1 MTSKLALE
9 FLCHRSSNFVK
20 AACFSFTSGRLSHWW
35 KYILASKSNCENTLP
50 LYSNIICFS
59 SSHREPTRTLVFFS
73 HPPICPPLFNNQ
85 PLSFFSSRHV
95 RSSQIAHGRSPI
107 CRSICPPSFSVSHIH
122 CTCTLHL
129 LCVWKRRSS
138 LCLSKTFPRESLSL
152 TPGLVLDVE
161 NSLP

>member
-1 MTSKLALE
+1 MISKLSFE
-9 FLCHRSSNFVK
+9 FLCHRSSNLFFLHIWTAFPMVENI
-20 AACFSFTSGRLSHWW
+20 AWLPSQ
-35 KYILASKSNCENTLP
+35 ILRALCHC
-50 LYSNIICFS
+50 SNIICFS
-59 SSHREPTRTLVFFS
+59 SSHREPTRTLVFFF

-95 RSSQIAHGRSPI
+95 RSSQIAHGRSPV

>member
-1 MTSKLALE
+1 MISKLSFE
-9 FLCHRSSNFVK
+9 FLCHRSSNLFFLHIWTAIPMVENI
-20 AACFSFTSGRLSHWW
+20 AWLPSQ
-35 KYILASKSNCENTLP
+35 ILRALCHC
-50 LYSNIICFS
+50 SNIICFS
-59 SSHREPTRTLVFFS
+59 SSHREPTRTLVFFF

>member
-1 MTSKLALE
+1 MKILQKLSPLDGGCVISKLAVNFSATE
-9 FLCHRSSNFVK
+9 VQTCFLPHLDDFPNGGKHC
-20 AACFSFTSGRLSHWW
+20 W
-35 KYILASKSNCENTLP
+35 ASKSNCESTLP

-59 SSHREPTRTLVFFS
+59 SSHREPTRTLVFFF

-95 RSSQIAHGRSPI
+95 HSSQIAHGRSPI

-129 LCVWKRRSS
+129 LCVWK
-138 LCLSKTFPRESLSL
+138 
-152 TPGLVLDVE
+152 
-161 NSLP
+161 